1 MQSGRRESP
10 REGRAR
16 GRWTDTQKKRET
28 DNSQDCWGGI
38 WWTDVCVCE
47 LMEESSSLRGPELTF
62 AHKESSLWRAA
73 QTDTEPEA
81 SLHSALLNKQ
91 RVCVSHKPLGRKLSQ
106 GNVIYLPKYHKT
118 PPLSLD
124 PQPNSNIHFSLSQRN
139 HTDDIDVYLL
149 VYVVFTSPEL
159 TYYLSGPMSQA
170 QIHLLHRITEKKVNV
185 KHTAFK

>member
-91 RVCVSHKPLGRKLSQ
+91 RVCVSQTSGEEVKSRQRYTSPQISQNTPFISGPLTKLQHS
-106 GNVIYLPKYHKT
+106 
-118 PPLSLD
+118 
-124 PQPNSNIHFSLSQRN
+124 FSLSQRN
-139 HTDDIDVYLL
+139 HTDDIDV
-149 VYVVFTSPEL
+149 F
-159 TYYLSGPMSQA
+159 
-170 QIHLLHRITEKKVNV
+170 
-185 KHTAFK
+185 

>member
-91 RVCVSHKPLGRKLSQ
+91 RVCVSQTSGEEVKSRQLYTSPQISQNTPFISGPPTKLQHS
-106 GNVIYLPKYHKT
+106 
-118 PPLSLD
+118 
-124 PQPNSNIHFSLSQRN
+124 FSLYQRN
-139 HTDDIDVYLL
+139 HTDDIDVFLL

-170 QIHLLHRITEKKVNV
+170 
-185 KHTAFK
+185 

>member
-106 GNVIYLPKYHKT
+106 GNVIHLPKYHKT

-124 PQPNSNIHFSLSQRN
+124 PQSDQPNSNIHFPCTKEITLTISMCFYWFMLF
-139 HTDDIDVYLL
+139 LL
-149 VYVVFTSPEL
+149 LQNWPITWPDRRLKLKYI
-159 TYYLSGPMSQA
+159 YYLESQ
-170 QIHLLHRITEKKVNV
+170 KKRW
-185 KHTAFK
+185 T

>member
-16 GRWTDTQKKRET
+16 GRWTDMQKKRET

-81 SLHSALLNKQ
+81 FLHSALLQPRLNKQ
-91 RVCVSHKPLGRKLSQ
+91 CVCLPNLWGGSSVKATLYISPNITKHPLYLRTLSQ
-106 GNVIYLPKYHKT
+106 TNQTPTFIFLVPKKSHWRVRCV
-118 PPLSLD
+118 
-124 PQPNSNIHFSLSQRN
+124 FS
-139 HTDDIDVYLL
+139 
-149 VYVVFTSPEL
+149 
-159 TYYLSGPMSQA
+159 GC
-170 QIHLLHRITEKKVNV
+170 
-185 KHTAFK
+185 